1 MKILITGGTGFI
13 GGRIKNLLSNN
24 KDYNITSLSSKD
36 CDLLDLNQVEH
47 LFKEKYDVVINCAA
61 KGVSNLDDEQVYWD
75 NLTIFNNLKLYKE
88 KYNTFIN
95 IGSGSELNPTHWY
108 SKSKAKIWEEI
119 QKEDNFY
126 NVRVWGCFGKGEPEF
141 RFFNKL
147 FASQK
152 QNTKFTI
159 NKNIYFDFIWVDDL
173 VRIIEQIMLNPPSFK
188 EINAVYKEKYSLI
201 NLATLASNHFKFS
214 FPIEI
219 IHTNYPFRN
228 KIPTYNGE
236 LNHNYKVEGLIK
248 GLKSYWN
255 EY

>member
-1 MKILITGGTGFI
+1 MKILITGGAGFI
-13 GGRIKNLLSNN
+13 GKRITTLL
-24 KDYNITSLSSKD
+24 KDYDVTSLSSKD

-95 IGSGSELNPTHWY
+95 IGSGSELTPTHWY
-108 SKSKAKIWEEI
+108 SKSKAKIWEGI
-119 QKEDNFY
+119 KKEDNFY

-147 FASQK
+147 FSSQK
-152 QNTKFTI
+152 QNTSFTI

-173 VRIIEQIMLNPPSFK
+173 VRIIEQVMLNPPSFK
-188 EINAVYKEKYSLI
+188 EINAVYKEKYSLVD
-201 NLATLASNHFKFS
+201 LAFLTKNHFKFQ
-214 FPIEI
+214 FNVELLP
-219 IHTNYPFRN
+219 NYNPHDE
-228 KIPTYNGE
+228 IPTYGGV

-248 GLKSYWN
+248 GLESYWN

>member
-1 MKILITGGTGFI
+1 MKILITGGAGFI
-13 GGRIKNLLSNN
+13 GGRIKDLLLEN
-24 KDYNITSLSSKD
+24 KDYSITAINSTD
-36 CDLLDLNQVEH
+36 CNLLDLNQVEH

-95 IGSGSELNPTHWY
+95 IGSGSELTPTHWY

-147 FASQK
+147 FSSQK
-152 QNTKFTI
+152 QNTNFTI

-173 VRIIEQIMLNPPSFK
+173 VRIIEQVMLNPPSFK
-188 EINAVYKEKYSLI
+188 EINAVYKEKYSLVD
-201 NLATLASNHFKFS
+201 LAFLTKNHFKFQ
-214 FPIEI
+214 FNVELLP
-219 IHTNYPFRN
+219 NYNPHDE
-228 KIPTYNGE
+228 IPTYGGV

-248 GLKSYWN
+248 GLESYWN

>member
-1 MKILITGGTGFI
+1 MKILITGGAGFI
-13 GGRIKNLLSNN
+13 GKRITTLL
-24 KDYNITSLSSKD
+24 KDYDVTSLSSKD

-75 NLTIFNNLKLYKE
+75 NLTMFNNLKLYKE

-108 SKSKAKIWEEI
+108 SKSKAKIWEGI
-119 QKEDNFY
+119 KKEDNFY
-126 NVRVWGCFGKGEPEF
+126 NVRVWGCFGKGEPKF

-147 FASQK
+147 FLSQK
-152 QNTKFTI
+152 QNTSFTI
-159 NKNIYFDFIWVDDL
+159 NKNMYFDFIWVEDL
-173 VRIIEQIMLNPPSFK
+173 ARIIEQVILNPPSSK
-188 EINAVYKEKYSLI
+188 EVNAVYKEKYSLVD
-201 NLATLASNHFKFS
+201 LAFLTKNHFKFQ
-214 FPIEI
+214 FNVELLP
-219 IHTNYPFRN
+219 NYNPHDE
-228 KIPTYNGE
+228 IPTYGGV

-248 GLKSYWN
+248 GLESYWN

>member
-1 MKILITGGTGFI
+1 MKILITGGAGFI
-13 GGRIKNLLSNN
+13 GKRITTLL
-24 KDYNITSLSSKD
+24 KDYDVTSLSSKD

-147 FASQK
+147 FSSQK
-152 QNTKFTI
+152 QNTNFTI

-173 VRIIEQIMLNPPSFK
+173 VRIIEQVMLNPPSFK
-188 EINAVYKEKYSLI
+188 EINAVYKEKYSLVD
-201 NLATLASNHFKFS
+201 LAFLTKNHFKFQ
-214 FPIEI
+214 FNVELLP
-219 IHTNYPFRN
+219 NYNPHDE
-228 KIPTYNGE
+228 IPTYGGV

-248 GLKSYWN
+248 GLESYWN

>member
-1 MKILITGGTGFI
+1 MMKILITGGAGFI
-13 GGRIKNLLSNN
+13 GKRITTLL
-24 KDYNITSLSSKD
+24 KDYDVTSLSSKD

-75 NLTIFNNLKLYKE
+75 NLTMFNNLKLYKE

-108 SKSKAKIWEEI
+108 SKSKAKIWEGI
-119 QKEDNFY
+119 KKEDNFY

-147 FASQK
+147 FSSQK
-152 QNTKFTI
+152 QNTSFTI

-173 VRIIEQIMLNPPSFK
+173 VRIIEQVMLNPPSFK
-188 EINAVYKEKYSLI
+188 EINAVYKEKYSLVD
-201 NLATLASNHFKFS
+201 LAFLTKNHFKFQ
-214 FPIEI
+214 FNVELLP
-219 IHTNYPFRN
+219 NYNPHDE
-228 KIPTYNGE
+228 IPTYGGV

-248 GLKSYWN
+248 GLESYWN

>member
-1 MKILITGGTGFI
+1 MKILITGGAGFI
-13 GGRIKNLLSNN
+13 GKRITTLL
-24 KDYNITSLSSKD
+24 KDYDVTSLSSKD

-95 IGSGSELNPTHWY
+95 IGSGSELTPTHWY

-147 FASQK
+147 FSSQK
-152 QNTKFTI
+152 QNTNFTI

-173 VRIIEQIMLNPPSFK
+173 VRIIEQVMLNPPSFK
-188 EINAVYKEKYSLI
+188 EINAVYKEKYSLVD
-201 NLATLASNHFKFS
+201 LAFLTKNHFKFQ
-214 FPIEI
+214 FNVELLP
-219 IHTNYPFRN
+219 NYNPHDE
-228 KIPTYNGE
+228 IPTYGGV

-248 GLKSYWN
+248 GLESYWN

>member
-1 MKILITGGTGFI
+1 MMKILITGGAGFI
-13 GGRIKNLLSNN
+13 GKRITTLL
-24 KDYNITSLSSKD
+24 KDYDVTSLSSKD

-95 IGSGSELNPTHWY
+95 IGSGSELTPTHWY

-147 FASQK
+147 FSSQK
-152 QNTKFTI
+152 QNTNFTI

-173 VRIIEQIMLNPPSFK
+173 VRIIEQVMLNPPSFK
-188 EINAVYKEKYSLI
+188 EINAVYKEKYSLVD
-201 NLATLASNHFKFS
+201 LAFLTKNHFKFQ
-214 FPIEI
+214 FNVELLP
-219 IHTNYPFRN
+219 NYNPHDE
-228 KIPTYNGE
+228 IPTYGGV

-248 GLKSYWN
+248 GLESYWN